1 MANIKIE
8 LDNTKFTIKNLDDA
22 MVRINGLWH
31 SAKFTKA
38 DKGERYIYEQ
48 ISEKLRISLIRNH
61 HFGNIDEIINS
72 ILDDVPEKI
81 KWKEEKINEKSK
93 G

>member
-48 ISEKLRISLIRNH
+48 ISEKLRISQICNH
-61 HFGNIDEIINS
+61 HFGNID
-72 ILDDVPEKI
+72 EKI